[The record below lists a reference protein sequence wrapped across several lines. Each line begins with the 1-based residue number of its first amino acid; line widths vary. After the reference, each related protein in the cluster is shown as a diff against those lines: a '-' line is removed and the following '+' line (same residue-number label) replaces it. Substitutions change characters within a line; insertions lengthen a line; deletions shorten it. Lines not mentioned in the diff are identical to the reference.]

1 MVADVI
7 PEEKIAVTLGWLGAA
22 NTAGFTVG
30 PVLGGVLFTYGG
42 WWTVFGTLLGMLF
55 LDFCLRCTVTERKR
69 VIEEEDEY
77 EGEGER
83 EDEIEVEGEDV
94 VVHDDHDDEA
104 ILQPTVQRKMKNK
117 EKKKRENGLIV
128 LARQPRMICM
138 LCGVVTSGILISAF
152 DAVSPLRKCSV
163 LSADSLTND
172 FHHRPYLSSSK
183 IASTGML

>member
-69 VIEEEDEY
+69 VIEE
-77 EGEGER
+77 
-83 EDEIEVEGEDV
+83 
-94 VVHDDHDDEA
+94 
-104 ILQPTVQRKMKNK
+104 TVQRKMKNK
-117 EKKKRENGLIV
+117 EKKRENGLII

>member
-1 MVADVI
+1 M
-7 PEEKIAVTLGWLGAA
+7 
-22 NTAGFTVG
+22 
-30 PVLGGVLFTYGG
+30 
-42 WWTVFGTLLGMLF
+42 
-55 LDFCLRCTVTERKR
+55 
-69 VIEEEDEY
+69 IEEESEN

-83 EDEIEVEGEDV
+83 EDEIEVEGEDF

>member
-69 VIEEEDEY
+69 VIEEDDEY

-104 ILQPTVQRKMKNK
+104 ILRPTVQRKMKNK

-152 DAVSPLRKCSV
+152 DAVSPPK
-163 LSADSLTND
+163 
-172 FHHRPYLSSSK
+172 K
-183 IASTGML
+183 G